1 MNNPV
6 VLDSK
11 TELNEQTAQDVRL
24 QLRQDADVQRIYN
37 AVDIK
42 DQLELIELGKE
53 PSMEISRFADQIL
66 HTMSLSKIEDSGELL
81 KQLGKIMDRFDSK
94 DFAEEKSGFFSRMFK
109 KADKMIEQI
118 FSKYQTMGRE
128 IDKVYVEITK
138 YQDEMKKSIG
148 TLDGLYEQNLKYYL
162 DLEKYVVAGEMLLER
177 LNTELVPMYE
187 ERVRNNDQLAGIELE
202 SLKNSVEILEQR
214 IDDLEKARMVALL
227 TAPQIRMIQ
236 RGNNK
241 LIGKINTAFITTIPI
256 FKNGIIQAVNAKRQ
270 KLVADSMAEL
280 DSRTNELLKKNA
292 QNIATQSVEVARLS
306 GSSSIKMETLEETWN
321 IISRG
326 MQETQQIEEQ
336 NKREREESRKRMAT
350 LTENIKKRITRVNEK
365 AMRTIPHCLLVF
377 LR

>member
-214 IDDLEKARMVALL
+214 IDDLEKACMVALL

-280 DSRTNELLKKNA
+280 DRRTNELLKKNA

-350 LTENIKKRITRVNEK
+350 LTENIKKE
-365 AMRTIPHCLLVF
+365 LQG
-377 LR
+377 

>member
-1 MNNPV
+1 MV
-6 VLDSK
+6 SSHVCS
-11 TELNEQTAQDVRL
+11 
-24 QLRQDADVQRIYN
+24 
-37 AVDIK
+37 
-42 DQLELIELGKE
+42 
-53 PSMEISRFADQIL
+53 
-66 HTMSLSKIEDSGELL
+66 
-81 KQLGKIMDRFDSK
+81 
-94 DFAEEKSGFFSRMFK
+94 K

-256 FKNGIIQAVNAKRQ
+256 FKKWYHSSGKCEASKSLLQIPWLNWIAVQMNYLR
-270 KLVADSMAEL
+270 
-280 DSRTNELLKKNA
+280 
-292 QNIATQSVEVARLS
+292 
-306 GSSSIKMETLEETWN
+306 KMHK
-321 IISRG
+321 IS
-326 MQETQQIEEQ
+326 Q
-336 NKREREESRKRMAT
+336 RKVW
-350 LTENIKKRITRVNEK
+350 K
-365 AMRTIPHCLLVF
+365 
-377 LR
+377 

>member
-1 MNNPV
+1 
-6 VLDSK
+6 
-11 TELNEQTAQDVRL
+11 
-24 QLRQDADVQRIYN
+24 
-37 AVDIK
+37 
-42 DQLELIELGKE
+42 
-53 PSMEISRFADQIL
+53 
-66 HTMSLSKIEDSGELL
+66 
-81 KQLGKIMDRFDSK
+81 
-94 DFAEEKSGFFSRMFK
+94 
-109 KADKMIEQI
+109 MIEQI

-280 DSRTNELLKKNA
+280 DRRTNELLKKNA

-350 LTENIKKRITRVNEK
+350 LTENIKRIARINEK
-365 AMRTIPHCLLVF
+365 AMRINPHCLLVS
-377 LR
+377 LH

>member
-1 MNNPV
+1 
-6 VLDSK
+6 
-11 TELNEQTAQDVRL
+11 
-24 QLRQDADVQRIYN
+24 
-37 AVDIK
+37 
-42 DQLELIELGKE
+42 
-53 PSMEISRFADQIL
+53 
-66 HTMSLSKIEDSGELL
+66 
-81 KQLGKIMDRFDSK
+81 
-94 DFAEEKSGFFSRMFK
+94 
-109 KADKMIEQI
+109 MIEQI

-280 DSRTNELLKKNA
+280 DRRTNELLKKNA

-306 GSSSIKMETLEETWN
+306 GSSNIKMETLEETWN

-350 LTENIKKRITRVNEK
+350 LTENIKKITRVNEK
-365 AMRTIPHCLLVF
+365 AMRTIPHCLLVLF
-377 LR
+377 TNLIISFTTSGMILNKRTNPQSRIVNACTPNIFARGGIEMIQTCIKIPIRRED

>member
-94 DFAEEKSGFFSRMFK
+94 DFAEEKRFLLTYVQ

-214 IDDLEKARMVALL
+214 IDDLEKHV
-227 TAPQIRMIQ
+227 
-236 RGNNK
+236 
-241 LIGKINTAFITTIPI
+241 
-256 FKNGIIQAVNAKRQ
+256 
-270 KLVADSMAEL
+270 
-280 DSRTNELLKKNA
+280 
-292 QNIATQSVEVARLS
+292 
-306 GSSSIKMETLEETWN
+306 W
-321 IISRG
+321 
-326 MQETQQIEEQ
+326 
-336 NKREREESRKRMAT
+336 
-350 LTENIKKRITRVNEK
+350 
-365 AMRTIPHCLLVF
+365 
-377 LR
+377 LRYLQHHKFV

>member
-6 VLDSK
+6 VLDPK

-214 IDDLEKARMVALL
+214 IDDLEKASMVALL

-280 DSRTNELLKKNA
+280 DRRTNELLKKNA

-350 LTENIKKRITRVNEK
+350 LTENIKKE
-365 AMRTIPHCLLVF
+365 LQG
-377 LR
+377 

>member
-280 DSRTNELLKKNA
+280 DRRTK
-292 QNIATQSVEVARLS
+292 QSVEVARLS

-350 LTENIKKRITRVNEK
+350 LTENIKKE
-365 AMRTIPHCLLVF
+365 LQG
-377 LR
+377 

>member
-214 IDDLEKARMVALL
+214 IDGLEKARMVALL

-280 DSRTNELLKKNA
+280 DRRTNELLKKNA

-350 LTENIKKRITRVNEK
+350 LTENIKKE
-365 AMRTIPHCLLVF
+365 LQG
-377 LR
+377 

>member
-177 LNTELVPMYE
+177 LNTELVP
-187 ERVRNNDQLAGIELE
+187 
-202 SLKNSVEILEQR
+202 
-214 IDDLEKARMVALL
+214 
-227 TAPQIRMIQ
+227 
-236 RGNNK
+236 
-241 LIGKINTAFITTIPI
+241 
-256 FKNGIIQAVNAKRQ
+256 
-270 KLVADSMAEL
+270 
-280 DSRTNELLKKNA
+280 
-292 QNIATQSVEVARLS
+292 
-306 GSSSIKMETLEETWN
+306 
-321 IISRG
+321 
-326 MQETQQIEEQ
+326 
-336 NKREREESRKRMAT
+336 
-350 LTENIKKRITRVNEK
+350 
-365 AMRTIPHCLLVF
+365 
-377 LR
+377 

>member
-24 QLRQDADVQRIYN
+24 QLRQDAEVQRIYN

-128 IDKVYVEITK
+128 MDKVYVEITK

-187 ERVRNNDQLAGIELE
+187 ERIRNNDQLAGIELE

-280 DSRTNELLKKNA
+280 DRRTNELLKKNA

-350 LTENIKKRITRVNEK
+350 LTENIKKNYKDKEK
-365 AMRTIPHCLLVF
+365 AMRNSPHCLLVS
-377 LR
+377 LN